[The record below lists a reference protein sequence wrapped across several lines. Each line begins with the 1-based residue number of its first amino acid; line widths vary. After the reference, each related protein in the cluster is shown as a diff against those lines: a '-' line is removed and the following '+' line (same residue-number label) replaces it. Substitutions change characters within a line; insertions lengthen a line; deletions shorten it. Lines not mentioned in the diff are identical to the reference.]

1 MRLTQQTNYAVRAL
15 MYCAVNPDKPSKVAD
30 IAASFDMSETH
41 LFKIM
46 KVLVDAN
53 LIRTI
58 QGPERWCHAGPSG
71 RGHFGRGS
79 RPGCG
84 RELSARRVFRFS
96 GRKDCPLITSCGF
109 NGLLH
114 EALEAFMEVLD
125 GRSIADLSE
134 DRMGMRDL
142 LKIDPTAPM
151 AVATHTALRDG
162 NFPSKIRN
170 FTDPGGRFFLPCVC
184 FCGR

>member
-15 MYCAVNPDKPSKVAD
+15 MYCAVNADTPSRVAD

-46 KVLVDAN
+46 KVLVDAG

-58 QGPERWCHAGPSG
+58 RG
-71 RGHFGRGS
+71 RNGGVMLAKPASEITVGEVVRAAEESFLLAE
-79 RPGCG
+79 C
-84 RELSARRVFRFS
+84 FDS
-96 GRKDCPLITSCGF
+96 GRKDCPLIMTCGF

-125 GRSIADLSE
+125 TKTIADLAE
-134 DRMGMRDL
+134 NRTDMRNL
-142 LKIDPTAPM
+142 LKIEPRQPM
-151 AVATHTALRDG
+151 AAA
-162 NFPSKIRN
+162 S
-170 FTDPGGRFFLPCVC
+170 
-184 FCGR
+184 

>member
-15 MYCAVNPDKPSKVAD
+15 MYCAANPERPSKVAD

-58 QGPERWCHAGPSG
+58 RGRNGGVMLAREPETITVGEVVRAAEESFLLAECFDSG
-71 RGHFGRGS
+71 K
-79 RPGCG
+79 
-84 RELSARRVFRFS
+84 
-96 GRKDCPLITSCGF
+96 KDCPLIMSCGF

-114 EALEAFMEVLD
+114 EALEAFMDVLD
-125 GRSIADLSE
+125 TKTIADLSE
-134 DRMGMRDL
+134 DRPSLRNL
-142 LKIDPTAPM
+142 LKIDLLDKKVA
-151 AVATHTALRDG
+151 AVG
-162 NFPSKIRN
+162 
-170 FTDPGGRFFLPCVC
+170 
-184 FCGR
+184 

>member
-15 MYCAVNPDKPSKVAD
+15 MYCAANPERPSKVAD

-58 QGPERWCHAGPSG
+58 RGRNGGVMLARDPETITVGEVVRAAEESFLLAEC
-71 RGHFGRGS
+71 FD
-79 RPGCG
+79 
-84 RELSARRVFRFS
+84 S
-96 GRKDCPLITSCGF
+96 GRKDCPLIMSCGF

-114 EALEAFMEVLD
+114 EALEAFMDVLD
-125 GRSIADLSE
+125 TKTIADLSE
-134 DRMGMRDL
+134 DRSSLRHL
-142 LKIDPTAPM
+142 LKIDELDQK
-151 AVATHTALRDG
+151 VAAA
-162 NFPSKIRN
+162 S
-170 FTDPGGRFFLPCVC
+170 
-184 FCGR
+184 

>member
-15 MYCAVNPDKPSKVAD
+15 MYCAANPERPSKVAD

-58 QGPERWCHAGPSG
+58 RGRNGGVMLAREPETITVGEVVRAAEESFLLAEC
-71 RGHFGRGS
+71 FD
-79 RPGCG
+79 
-84 RELSARRVFRFS
+84 S

-114 EALEAFMEVLD
+114 EALEAFMDVLD
-125 GRSIADLSE
+125 TKTIADLSE
-134 DRMGMRDL
+134 DRPSLRHL
-142 LKIDPTAPM
+142 LKIDELDRKV
-151 AVATHTALRDG
+151 VAA
-162 NFPSKIRN
+162 N
-170 FTDPGGRFFLPCVC
+170 
-184 FCGR
+184 

>member
-15 MYCAVNPDKPSKVAD
+15 MYCAANPERPSKVAE

-58 QGPERWCHAGPSG
+58 RGRNGGVMLAREPETMTVGEVVRAAEESFLLAEC
-71 RGHFGRGS
+71 FD
-79 RPGCG
+79 
-84 RELSARRVFRFS
+84 S

-109 NGLLH
+109 NGILH
-114 EALEAFMEVLD
+114 EALEAFMDVLD
-125 GRSIADLSE
+125 TKTIADLSE
-134 DRMGMRDL
+134 DRPSLRNL
-142 LKIDPTAPM
+142 LKIDEVDQK
-151 AVATHTALRDG
+151 VAAA
-162 NFPSKIRN
+162 S
-170 FTDPGGRFFLPCVC
+170 
-184 FCGR
+184 

>member
-58 QGPERWCHAGPSG
+58 RG
-71 RGHFGRGS
+71 RNGGVM
-79 RPGCG
+79 
-84 RELSARRVFRFS
+84 LARAAEQITVGEVVRAAEESFLLAECFDS
-96 GRKDCPLITSCGF
+96 GRKDCPLIVSCGF

-125 GRSIADLSE
+125 GKSIADLSE
-134 DRMGMRDL
+134 DRFGMRDL
-142 LKIDPTAPM
+142 LKIDS
-151 AVATHTALRDG
+151 ATTPIAA
-162 NFPSKIRN
+162 NA
-170 FTDPGGRFFLPCVC
+170 
-184 FCGR
+184 

>member
-15 MYCAVNPDKPSKVAD
+15 MYCAANPERPSKVAD

-58 QGPERWCHAGPSG
+58 RGRNGGVMLAREPETMTVGEVVRAAEESFLLAEC
-71 RGHFGRGS
+71 FD
-79 RPGCG
+79 
-84 RELSARRVFRFS
+84 S

-109 NGLLH
+109 NGILH
-114 EALEAFMEVLD
+114 EALEAFMDVLD
-125 GRSIADLSE
+125 TKTIADLSE
-134 DRMGMRDL
+134 DRPNLRNL
-142 LKIDPTAPM
+142 LKIDEIDQK
-151 AVATHTALRDG
+151 VAAA
-162 NFPSKIRN
+162 S
-170 FTDPGGRFFLPCVC
+170 
-184 FCGR
+184 